1 MNISIIIPAY
11 NEEKRI
17 GSTLKKIIAF
27 LKKTQKIKQ
36 FEIIVVDD
44 YSQDKTQ
51 EIIENV
57 RIEMRAS
64 RKELNSIKNKE
75 NRGKGYSV
83 KRGVLNAHYDHI
95 LFSDADLSTPIEEL
109 EKLLSESKENEI
121 IIASRNLK
129 DSKIEIKQPW
139 FRSTLGKIFPTLVNL
154 LLIQGIRDT
163 QCGFKLFTRK
173 AAKMI
178 FPRQTLDGFAFDAEL
193 LFIAKKHHI
202 KIKEVPV
209 IWKNAEGSTV
219 DPIKDALKMFK
230 DILKIRW
237 NNIQGKY
244 R

>member
-17 GSTLKKIIAF
+17 ESTLKKMITF
-27 LKKTQKIKQ
+27 LKKAQKIKQ
-36 FEIIVVDD
+36 YEIIVVDD
-44 YSQDKTQ
+44 CSQDKTLD
-51 EIIENV
+51 ILENI
-57 RIEMRAS
+57 RIEMRVS
-64 RKELNSIKNKE
+64 KKELSSIKNKE

-83 KRGVLNAHYDHI
+83 KRGVLNAHYENI

-109 EKLLSESKENEI
+109 EKLLAESKENEI
-121 IIASRNLK
+121 IIASRNMK
-129 DSKIEIKQPW
+129 TSRIEIKQPW

-154 LLIQGIRDT
+154 LLIQGIKDT

-173 AAKMI
+173 AAKTV

-193 LFIAKKHHI
+193 LFIARKHEL

-209 IWKNAEGSTV
+209 TWKNAEGSTV

-237 NNIQGKY
+237 NNIKGKY
-244 R
+244 A